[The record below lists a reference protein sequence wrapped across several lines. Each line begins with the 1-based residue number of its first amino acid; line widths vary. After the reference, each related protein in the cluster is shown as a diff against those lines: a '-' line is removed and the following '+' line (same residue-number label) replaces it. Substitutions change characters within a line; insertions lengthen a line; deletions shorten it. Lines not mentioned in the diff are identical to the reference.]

1 MSNEVESF
9 AKITENMLKT
19 YEAKNADYGNS
30 FNETCDKFGLIAAI
44 VRMHDKLNRITQLA
58 KKEHSKKVDESIQ
71 DTLLDLAN
79 YAIMS
84 LLWIETQNKNILN
97 DLLNSE
103 FKPIGEKQPINLDN
117 NGQA

>member
-1 MSNEVESF
+1 MNNKVESF

-30 FNETCDKFGLIAAI
+30 FDETCDKFGLIAAI
-44 VRMHDKLNRITQLA
+44 VRMQDKLNRIIQLA
-58 KKEHSKKVDESIQ
+58 NKEHSQKVDESIQ

-84 LLWIETQNKNILN
+84 LLWIGPQNKNILN
-97 DLLNSE
+97 DVLNKE
-103 FKPIGEKQPINLDN
+103 WGVIPENKPINYTTNVK
-117 NGQA
+117 A